1 MKARLLIFTVLVGA
15 ALCAVA
21 DDAAMAGKEAQMAAA
36 ALAKQN
42 DALRAELVRM
52 KEEVA
57 RLTLSLAQARAEV
70 DEAMLA
76 RSGSQPADVAPVA
89 GASSI
94 VADGWKITEVNADLK
109 LVVMDAGTASGL
121 RRGMLLYALRSDK
134 PVSRL
139 RVVDVRERITG
150 AVVEENFGAVRPE
163 KGDRVVLMTQ
173 PK

>member
-1 MKARLLIFTVLVGA
+1 MKARLLYFIVLVSA
-15 ALCAVA
+15 ALCVVA
-21 DDAAMAGKEAQMAAA
+21 DDAAIAGKEAQMAAV

-52 KEEVA
+52 KEELA
-57 RLTLSLAQARAEV
+57 RLTLSLAQARADV
-70 DEAMLA
+70 DEARLA
-76 RSGSQPADVAPVA
+76 RSGSHSADVALVA
-89 GASSI
+89 SANNI
-94 VADGWKITEVNADLK
+94 AADGWKITEVNTDLK
-109 LVVMDAGTASGL
+109 LVVMDAGSASGL

-134 PVSRL
+134 PLSRL

-150 AVVEENFGAVRPE
+150 AVVEENFGSGSPE

>member
-1 MKARLLIFTVLVGA
+1 VKARLLILIALVA
-15 ALCAVA
+15 SAICAVA
-21 DDAAMAGKEAQMAAA
+21 DDATIAGKEAQMAAA
-36 ALAKQN
+36 ALVKQN
-42 DALRAELVRM
+42 DALRAELARM

-70 DEAMLA
+70 DEAKLA
-76 RSGSQPADVAPVA
+76 RSGSQTADVAPVTSVNMIA
-89 GASSI
+89 
-94 VADGWKITEVNADLK
+94 ADSWKVTEVNADLK
-109 LVVMDAGTASGL
+109 LVVVDAGMASGL

-150 AVVEENFGAVRPE
+150 AVVEENFGAVRSE